1 MAFEGQPPRVL
12 LHKVFEALKFDDFPE
27 REVNSFRS
35 RFHTQD
41 LGRLVGKMDIEP
53 NGGHYDSHWP
63 VLRHKYITPPT
74 YIRVDGTNPMPPKLG
89 A

>member
-1 MAFEGQPPRVL
+1 
-12 LHKVFEALKFDDFPE
+12 
-27 REVNSFRS
+27 
-35 RFHTQD
+35 
-41 LGRLVGKMDIEP
+41 MDIEP